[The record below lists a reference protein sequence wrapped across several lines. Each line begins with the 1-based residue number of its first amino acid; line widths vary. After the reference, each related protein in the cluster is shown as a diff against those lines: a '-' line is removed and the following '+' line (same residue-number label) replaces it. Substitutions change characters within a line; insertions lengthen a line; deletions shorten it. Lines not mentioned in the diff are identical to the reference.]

1 MNLINHKSGK
11 SKILINYYAK
21 GRDSDEPKVGMYEE
35 GACFQA
41 QHYRLDTRTARPVI
55 KEAPREGLYK
65 ISLAMISFPIHESRF
80 PPVANCSTLLFMHPE
95 AKQPE
100 QYKDGKCYECSFTP
114 NYLCKKSVEIS
125 QIMNLFNSEI
135 STAFLVNHTQ
145 EWRIEEIFESM
156 IEESL
161 VNRPFKSEMLQNL
174 ITELSVFTQRLI
186 PVDLA
191 VS

>member
-1 MNLINHKSGK
+1 MNLINLKSVK
-11 SKILINYYAK
+11 SKIAISGHLND
-21 GRDSDEPKVGMYEE
+21 RMHEDSV
-35 GACFQA
+35 CFQA
-41 QHYRLDTRTARPVI
+41 HHYRLDTRMARPVN

-65 ISLAMISFPIHESRF
+65 ISLAAINFPIHESGF

-114 NYLCKKSVEIS
+114 NYLCKKATELSR
-125 QIMNLFNSEI
+125 IMNLFNPEV

-145 EWRIEEIFESM
+145 GWRIEEIFESM

-161 VNRPFKSEMLQNL
+161 VDRPFKIEMLQNL
-174 ITELSVFTQRLI
+174 ITELSIFTQRLI
-186 PVDLA
+186 PVDLGI
-191 VS
+191 SQF